1 VPKKYH
7 HPKGG
12 VLFHSQNREF
22 IHIEL
27 KMDTRGSGL
36 LLHITS
42 LPSDFGI
49 GDLGPGAYRFADFL
63 AEAKQRYWQ
72 ILPLNPTDLE
82 HGCSPYHSI
91 SAFAS
96 NSLLISPEILVEE
109 GWLFE
114 DDLDSAPVFFA
125 GRVDYPNVLSFKSA
139 LLNKAY
145 ERFKRS
151 PANPGYE
158 EFCFLSS
165 YWLDDFAL
173 FAALKTHMEGKPW
186 SEWPEELRD
195 RDSGAVERISNKFY
209 DEIERERFFQY
220 LFFRQWTSLKGYCHQ
235 KGIKF
240 IGDMPIY
247 VVYDS
252 ADVWLHPMLFNLD
265 NEKQPIT
272 VAGVPPDYFSETGQL
287 WGNPVYRW
295 EVHRETGFDWW
306 IQRLKHNLRL
316 FDFVRVD
323 HFRGFMGY
331 WEVPAKEENA
341 MNGNWVAAPGEELL
355 STINRILPD
364 AAIIA
369 EDLGVITPDVTEIMD
384 RFGFPGMKLLIFAFG
399 NDLPTNP
406 YAPHNVIRNCIVYT
420 GTHDNNTIRGWF
432 ENEAPAEVK
441 ERFFRYI
448 GTEVPAEEIS
458 MAFVRLAMMTV
469 ADTVIIPIQ
478 DLLRLGEEARMNRPA
493 TRNGNWEWRL
503 DSQLLSPEVNR
514 KLREMTELY
523 GRG

>member
-1 VPKKYH
+1 
-7 HPKGG
+7 
-12 VLFHSQNREF
+12 
-22 IHIEL
+22 
-27 KMDTRGSGL
+27 MDTRGSGI

-49 GDLGPGAYRFADFL
+49 GDLGPGAYRFVDFL
-63 AEAKQRYWQ
+63 AETKQRYWQ

-91 SAFAS
+91 SAFAF
-96 NSLLISPEILVEE
+96 NSLLINPEILVEE
-109 GWLFE
+109 GWLLE
-114 DDLDSAPVFFA
+114 DDLDSAPGFFTD
-125 GRVDYPNVLSFKSA
+125 RVDYRTVITFKNA

-145 ERFKRS
+145 DRFIIS
-151 PANPGYE
+151 PVNPGYE
-158 EFCFLSS
+158 EFCFRSS
-165 YWLDDFAL
+165 CWLDDFAL
-173 FAALKTHMEGKPW
+173 FAALKTHMGDRPW

-195 RDSGAVERISNKFY
+195 RDSGAVEQIRNKLH
-209 DEIERERFFQY
+209 DAIERERFFQY
-220 LFFRQWTSLKGYCHQ
+220 LFFSQWTALKRYSHQ
-235 KGIKF
+235 KGIKI

-247 VVYDS
+247 VVYDGS
-252 ADVWLHPMLFNLD
+252 DVWLHPGLFNLD
-265 NEKQPIT
+265 SEKRPIT

-295 EVHRETGFDWW
+295 DVHKETGFDWW
-306 IQRLKHNLRL
+306 IQRLKHNLGL

-331 WEVPAKEENA
+331 WEVPATEENA
-341 MNGNWVAAPGEELL
+341 MNGNWVVAPGEEFLN
-355 STINRILPD
+355 TVNRTLPD

-406 YAPHNVIRNCIVYT
+406 YAPHNVVRNCIVYT

-432 ENEAPAEVK
+432 ENEAPPEVK
-441 ERFFRYI
+441 ERFSRYI
-448 GTEVPAEEIS
+448 GREVPAEEIS
-458 MAFVRLAMMTV
+458 LAFVRLAMMTV
-469 ADTVIIPIQ
+469 ADTVIFPIQ
-478 DLLRLGEEARMNRPA
+478 DLLGLGQEARMNRPA
-493 TRNGNWEWRL
+493 TRDGNWEWRL
-503 DSQLLSPEVNR
+503 DSELLSPEVHR
-514 KLREMTELY
+514 ILREMTELY

>member
-1 VPKKYH
+1 MA
-7 HPKGG
+7 
-12 VLFHSQNREF
+12 LLASQDGKQTN
-22 IHIEL
+22 IGL
-27 KMDTRGSGL
+27 KMDTRGSGI

-42 LPSDFGI
+42 LPSGFGI

-63 AEAKQRYWQ
+63 AETKQRYWQ
-72 ILPLNPTDLE
+72 ILPLNPTDPE
-82 HGCSPYHSI
+82 HGCSPYHSM
-91 SAFAS
+91 SAFAF
-96 NSLLISPEILVEE
+96 NRLLISPEMLVED
-109 GWLFE
+109 GWISQE
-114 DDLDSAPVFFA
+114 DLDTAPDFSTK
-125 GRVDYPNVLSFKSA
+125 RVDYAMVSSFKST
-139 LLNKAY
+139 LLNKAC
-145 ERFKRS
+145 ERFERS
-151 PANPGYE
+151 TVQSDYE
-158 EFCFLSS
+158 EFCSLHS

-173 FAALKTHMEGKPW
+173 FTSLKTRSGGRPW
-186 SEWPEELRD
+186 SDWPRDVRD
-195 RDSGAVERISNKFY
+195 RNADAIERMRK
-209 DEIERERFFQY
+209 ELQRTIERERFIQY
-220 LFFRQWTSLKGYCHQ
+220 LFFRQWTALKRYCHL

-252 ADVWLHPMLFNLD
+252 ADVWVHPELFNLD
-265 NEKQPIT
+265 EEKRPIT

-295 EVHRETGFDWW
+295 EVHEETGFDWW
-306 IQRLKHNLRL
+306 LQRLQHNLEL

-331 WEVPAKEENA
+331 WEVPAGEEDA
-341 MNGNWVAAPGEELL
+341 VKGSWVEAPGEEFLGKVKK
-355 STINRILPD
+355 ILPD

-384 RFGFPGMKLLIFAFG
+384 RFGFPGMKLLIFAFED
-399 NDLPTNP
+399 DLPTHP

-432 ENEAPAEVK
+432 ENEAPPEVK

-448 GTEVPAEEIS
+448 GREVPAEEIA

-469 ADTVIIPIQ
+469 ADTVIFPIQ
-478 DLLRLGEEARMNRPA
+478 DVLSLGEEARMNRPA
-493 TRNGNWEWRL
+493 TRGGNWQWRL
-503 DSQLLSPEVNR
+503 DVKLLDSEASR
-514 KLREMTELY
+514 ILREMTELY

>member
-1 VPKKYH
+1 MA
-7 HPKGG
+7 
-12 VLFHSQNREF
+12 LLASQDGKQTNIGF
-22 IHIEL
+22 

-49 GDLGPGAYRFADFL
+49 GDLGPGAYRFVDFL
-63 AEAKQRYWQ
+63 AETKQSYWQ

-91 SAFAS
+91 SAFAF
-96 NSLLISPEILVEE
+96 NSLLISPEILVDD
-109 GWLFE
+109 GWLLE
-114 DDLDSAPVFFA
+114 DEINPGPFFPTDHIDYQDVF
-125 GRVDYPNVLSFKSA
+125 GYKSI

-145 ERFKRS
+145 DRFKKS
-151 PANPGYE
+151 PANTDYE
-158 EFCFLSS
+158 EFCFRQS
-165 YWLDDFAL
+165 YWLDNYAL
-173 FAALKTHMEGKPW
+173 FAALKTHMEGKSW
-186 SEWPEELRD
+186 SDWPEELKD
-195 RDSGAVERISNKFY
+195 RDSGIIEQTRKELHDA
-209 DEIERERFFQY
+209 IERERFFQY
-220 LFFRQWTSLKGYCHQ
+220 LFFSQWSALKSYCGQ

-252 ADVWLHPMLFNLD
+252 ADVWLHPGLFNLD
-265 NEKQPIT
+265 NKKRPIT

-295 EVHRETGFDWW
+295 DAHKKTGFEWW
-306 IQRLKHNLRL
+306 IQRLKHNLGL

-331 WEVPAKEENA
+331 WEVPATEENA
-341 MNGNWVAAPGEELL
+341 TNGHWVAAPGEEFLN
-355 STINRILPD
+355 TVKQILPD
-364 AAIIA
+364 AAIVA
-369 EDLGVITPDVTEIMD
+369 EDLGVITPDVTKVMD

-399 NDLPTNP
+399 KDLPTNP
-406 YAPHNVIRNCIVYT
+406 YAPHNVVQNCIVYT

-432 ENEAPAEVK
+432 ENEAPPDVK

-448 GTEVPAEEIS
+448 GWKTSNEDIAL
-458 MAFVRLAMMTV
+458 AFVRLAMMTV
-469 ADTVIIPIQ
+469 AHTVIFPIQ
-478 DLLRLGEEARMNRPA
+478 DLLGLGEEARMNRPA
-493 TRNGNWEWRL
+493 TKDGNWKWRL
-503 DSQLLSPEVNR
+503 DAELLSPEVR
-514 KLREMTELY
+514 RTFREMTELY